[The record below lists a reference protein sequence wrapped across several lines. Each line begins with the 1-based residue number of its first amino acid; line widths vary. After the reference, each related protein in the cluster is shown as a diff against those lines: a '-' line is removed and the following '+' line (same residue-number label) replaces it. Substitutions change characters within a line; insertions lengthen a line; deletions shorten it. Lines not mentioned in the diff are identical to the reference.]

1 MAQSVTNGRDLE
13 LTLVGDLS
21 GALKFKKY
29 TRSKHKEDGFE
40 QAGRRFQRWLRR
52 RYFALSAGGGE
63 WKPLA
68 ESTIKQKES
77 LARWGRIS
85 VQPRW
90 ILRRQDVLVNSI
102 EFEKQPM
109 GFRVGFMTVKRY
121 PKIYKSEQSRTVRY
135 VAMQHQVGHGRLPQR
150 KIIVIP
156 PQAVVKA
163 ALEDVRRNLFKFVQE
178 INPKGFRRV

>member
-1 MAQSVTNGRDLE
+1 ME
-13 LTLVGDLS
+13 LQLVGDLS

-63 WKPLA
+63 WAPLA
-68 ESTIKQKES
+68 DSTVKQKES
-77 LARWGRIS
+77 LASRGRIK
-85 VQPRW
+85 VQPHW

-102 EFEKQPM
+102 EFEKRPM
-109 GFRVGFMTVKRY
+109 GFRVGFLTVKRY
-121 PKIYKSEQSRTVRY
+121 PKIYKSERSRTVRY
-135 VAMQHQVGHGRLPQR
+135 VAMQHQVGNGRVPKR
-150 KIIVIP
+150 KIIVNP

-163 ALEDVRRNLFKFVQE
+163 ALEDVRKSLFKFIRE
-178 INPKGFRRV
+178 INPKGFKRV